1 MAVPGSTIPNEPSGK
16 PPATP
21 TGATPEASW
30 IQTLGGSA
38 LDPRIQPQCSLAVQM
53 RRVTGSLVGRASEL
67 AAIDQELR
75 DARTNLSAVTLEG
88 EPGIGK
94 TRLLLAAADLAGAA
108 GFTTIAVTAD
118 EEIRGPFLLAQSIFA
133 APALREAIA
142 GSPAEASVQRVVEGL
157 SGRDEPGLEALSRD
171 AKLLRTFDLAGVALG
186 IAAQQA
192 PLALLIDDVQWAD
205 DDTLRMLRYAVRADA
220 SLPIFLFLA
229 IRPDE
234 FATVTEAVN
243 LVADMERMGMVRR
256 LRPGRFSQPESGELA
271 KQALGGPVDPASIAA
286 MHAQSEG
293 VPFII
298 EELARTYRDA
308 GMIQQVDGKW
318 TLGRNAAK
326 LVPSAVKTLIQRRAA
341 RLPDETRS
349 VLSDAAV
356 LGRSFSLRDLSAV
369 RSRLDQQ
376 EPSLASLADALKPAA
391 DAGLLL
397 QQPEGSSADYT
408 FTHEQVRE
416 FALAELTQ
424 ARRRAVHRSVVD
436 LLLEGGDPSPAALPL
451 IALHALAAG
460 DTERAARLSI
470 DAARA
475 ALRANAAEE
484 ALRLV
489 EQALPTVTSS
499 QDRRD
504 LLCIRDDAYAV
515 SRNSTDRLEGLA
527 ELSALVEALGDSGLE
542 LDVQL
547 RRAAALRLAHDEDAA
562 ADLARR
568 VRKTAKANG
577 DAKAELRAT
586 LELGQALLR
595 TTLGEGFG
603 VAATEVD
610 LDAGEEAYRS
620 AIALAEGLS
629 DDRSLAAALRELGTI
644 LISRV
649 RSWFGE
655 QMQSGAAM
663 VLSARVIG
671 GESVE
676 SVLQPTPAGPLVFEV
691 RQLLERA
698 LGLYE
703 RLGDRTGVMST
714 VIAMAYI
721 EYAPMIHINGSARH
735 IEEIRRVI
743 SRQSALVTESE
754 RAREELQLLYG
765 VHVYARA
772 KVVPDLMIA
781 RGVEAHRMAKML
793 GDRSVEFLAAGG
805 VALSNLE
812 MGDQAEAERWLERA
826 ATAAAGAPTPFRAR
840 QLETWRGLVRAA
852 AGDTSSAR
860 EHLERAVKMATD
872 LGRPAALCEALAQL
886 ALTMARL
893 GASTNDDELLNL
905 AERSAH
911 EAAELNA
918 VLTGHPPFGARAGAA
933 IAIVAMARGDVERAV
948 GAAGPVLQGMQ
959 ESHHEDLDLDIV
971 LPAARAVLA
980 GGPPEMQSMVRGF
993 LRMLLSRIAQGT
1005 VDDEM
1010 RVRWLRGPIGR
1021 ELAELSGP
1029 MELSPTPSMEAPHLD
1044 EVDTHLL
1051 HLLTQG
1057 STNREMADE
1066 LGLDETTIA
1075 QRLAGLLASIGA
1087 SSRAQATSFA
1097 FRGLAS

>member
-1 MAVPGSTIPNEPSGK
+1 MASPGSPGSTLPNEPSSK
-16 PPATP
+16 S
-21 TGATPEASW
+21 PEASW

-67 AAIDQELR
+67 AAIEQELR
-75 DARTNLSAVTLEG
+75 DARSNLSAVTLEG

-94 TRLLLAAADLAGAA
+94 TRLLLAAAGVAAGA

-133 APALREAIA
+133 APALRDAVA
-142 GSPAEASVQRVVEGL
+142 GSPAEASVQRVVEAM

-186 IAAQQA
+186 MVARQA

-205 DDTLRMLRYAVRADA
+205 DDTLRLLRYAVRADTD
-220 SLPIFLFLA
+220 SPIFLFLA

-243 LVADMERMGMVRR
+243 LVADMERMGLVRR

-308 GMIQQVDGKW
+308 GMIQQVDGIW

-326 LVPSAVKTLIQRRAA
+326 LVPSAVRTLIQRRAA
-341 RLPDETRS
+341 RLPDDTRS
-349 VLSDAAV
+349 VLADAAV

-376 EPSLASLADALKPAA
+376 EPSVASLADSLKPAT

-451 IALHALAAG
+451 IAHHALAAG

-475 ALRANAAEE
+475 ALQANAAEE

-568 VRKTAKANG
+568 VRATAKAKG
-577 DAKAELRAT
+577 DAAGELRAT

-595 TTLGEGFG
+595 TSIGEGFG

-610 LDAGEEAYRS
+610 LDAGEEAYRA
-620 AIALAEGLS
+620 AIALAEPLG
-629 DDRSLAAALRELGTI
+629 DDQGLAAALRELGTI
-644 LISRV
+644 QLSRL
-649 RSWFGE
+649 RGWFGE
-655 QMQSGAAM
+655 QMESGAAM
-663 VLSARVIG
+663 VLSARVIA
-671 GESVE
+671 GESLE
-676 SVLQPTPAGPLVFEV
+676 AVLEPTPAGPLVYEV

-703 RLGDRTGVMST
+703 RLGDRSGIMST

-721 EYAPMIHINGSARH
+721 EYAPMIHISGSARH
-735 IEEIRRVI
+735 IEEIRRVV
-743 SRQSALVTESE
+743 SRQSDLVTESE
-754 RAREELQLLYG
+754 RARLELQLLYG

-772 KVVPDLMIA
+772 KVVPDLMIS
-781 RGVEAHRMAKML
+781 RGVEAHRMAKTL

-805 VALSNLE
+805 VALSHLD
-812 MGDQAEAERWLERA
+812 MGDQTEAEQWLDRA
-826 ATAAAGAPTPFRAR
+826 ATAAAAAPTPFRVR

-852 AGDTSSAR
+852 AGD
-860 EHLERAVKMATD
+860 V
-872 LGRPAALCEALAQL
+872 
-886 ALTMARL
+886 
-893 GASTNDDELLNL
+893 
-905 AERSAH
+905 
-911 EAAELNA
+911 
-918 VLTGHPPFGARAGAA
+918 
-933 IAIVAMARGDVERAV
+933 
-948 GAAGPVLQGMQ
+948 
-959 ESHHEDLDLDIV
+959 
-971 LPAARAVLA
+971 
-980 GGPPEMQSMVRGF
+980 
-993 LRMLLSRIAQGT
+993 
-1005 VDDEM
+1005 
-1010 RVRWLRGPIGR
+1010 
-1021 ELAELSGP
+1021 
-1029 MELSPTPSMEAPHLD
+1029 
-1044 EVDTHLL
+1044 
-1051 HLLTQG
+1051 
-1057 STNREMADE
+1057 
-1066 LGLDETTIA
+1066 
-1075 QRLAGLLASIGA
+1075 
-1087 SSRAQATSFA
+1087 
-1097 FRGLAS
+1097 